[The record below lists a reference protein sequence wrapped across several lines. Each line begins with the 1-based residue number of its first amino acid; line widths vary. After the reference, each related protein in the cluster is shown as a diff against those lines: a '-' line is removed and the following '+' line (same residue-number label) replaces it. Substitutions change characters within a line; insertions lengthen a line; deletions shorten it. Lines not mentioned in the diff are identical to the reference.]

1 MKKKF
6 QSAVQF
12 MKKKMQDF
20 KKSNENNE
28 IAIKVNNKDAQKQ
41 ISQIQKQID
50 SLQEKINARQM
61 KLGIITPRL
70 DEIVSKTT
78 KDVTP
83 DGVSSDNPAIQKTVN
98 NSLAK
103 NKEYNTL
110 IAQEEKMTQEI
121 AMYNNQLRIAKT
133 QMSQL
138 KEETKRTGTS
148 QNKMTSFFSA
158 FKDKLSKIDAKGLV
172 QAFSNIPKIT
182 TKINGHIKNMATG
195 MRSGLSHVLKYAG
208 ALLSLRSI
216 YSTLSNSA
224 NSWLSSQNAG
234 AQQLSANINYMKY
247 AMGSALAPVI
257 QWVTN
262 LVYQLM
268 KAIQSVVYAL
278 FRVNI
283 FANAS
288 AKSYASMA
296 GSAKKAKE
304 ETKQLAGVHDEINNI
319 QDNNNSEGGSGG
331 SGATPGFDLSNIDSQ
346 LSPLAQK
353 LYDFFKPLKESW
365 DNYGAGLIEQ
375 VKITAGQVRG
385 LIASVWGS
393 FENIIT
399 NGTVYTT
406 LELILAIIGN
416 IAEAFANAWN
426 YNGNG
431 DAIVQNLA
439 NAFNNLLTAINN
451 VVQSEGF
458 QSWLNWCSDK
468 FREISE
474 KLASID
480 WQPLINALMQIGTT
494 VGSIA
499 LDILSGLVDIFKWLV
514 ENPIIAEI
522 IVAIAIAIAIAIGV
536 VAGAINLITTAIG
549 IYNTVMSIATTVS
562 TVFGISI
569 GWLVAIIVGI
579 IAAIALIVLAIM
591 NWDTI
596 MKALADTWE
605 WIKQKATEIFTA
617 LGEFFSNLWK
627 SICDTVVNVWN
638 AIVDFVVGIIT
649 KWIEF
654 QVAKFEFLKNIVVTV
669 FNAVKDFIVNV
680 WNGIVN
686 TISNVWNTI
695 VTKVKEGVSGAWNA
709 ITSVFG
715 NIAGWFHDKFSQA
728 WQAVKNVFSA
738 GGRIFDGIK
747 EGILSG
753 LKSIV
758 NAIIGGINKVISVPF
773 NGLNSALR
781 AIKSVDIMGLRPF
794 SWISTVSVPQIPKLA
809 KGGVLY
815 DETLV
820 MAGEYSGAS
829 SNPEIVTP
837 QNIMEETFDKV
848 MSRYQGDGQTI
859 NLDLTVNVSNKK
871 LGQILLEDLRD
882 MKRRSGNGLEALVGG

>member
-148 QNKMTSFFSA
+148 QNKMTSFFSV

-288 AKSYASMA
+288 AKSYTSMA

-331 SGATPGFDLSNIDSQ
+331 GGATPGFDLSKIDSQ

-365 DNYGAGLIEQ
+365 DNYGEGLIEQ
-375 VKITAGQVRG
+375 VKITAGQVGG

-480 WQPLINALMQIGTT
+480 WQPLINALMQIGTN

-499 LDILSGLVDIFKWLV
+499 LEIFSALVSIFKWFV
-514 ENPIIAEI
+514 ENPVIAEI
-522 IVAIAIAIAIAIGV
+522 LLSIAIAIGV
-536 VAGAINLITTAIG
+536 VSTVLGVLS
-549 IYNTVMSIATTVS
+549 TVMAILNPIATALEVQMS
-562 TVFGISI
+562 
-569 GWLVAIIVGI
+569 
-579 IAAIALIVLAIM
+579 ALILPILGIVAAVAAVIAVVVLVVA
-591 NWDTI
+591 N
-596 MKALADTWE
+596 WE
-605 WIKQKATEIFTA
+605 WLCNMARQLFTA

-809 KGGVLY
+809 KGGVLT
-815 DETLV
+815 EPTAVL
-820 MAGEYSGAS
+820 AGEYSGAK

-837 QNIMEETFDKV
+837 QNIMYDTMRRALSD
-848 MSRYQGDGQTI
+848 SDLGNNNDRPI
-859 NLDLTVNVSNKK
+859 NLTLNVGNKK
-871 LGQILLEDLRD
+871 IATMLIDELRD
-882 MKRRSGNGLEALVGG
+882 MRRRTGNGIEVLVGG

>member
-148 QNKMTSFFSA
+148 QNKMTSFFSV

-375 VKITAGQVRG
+375 VKITAGQVGG

-480 WQPLINALMQIGTT
+480 WQPLINALMQIGTN

-499 LDILSGLVDIFKWLV
+499 LEIFSALVSIFKWFV
-514 ENPIIAEI
+514 ENPVIAEI
-522 IVAIAIAIAIAIGV
+522 LLSIAIAIGV
-536 VAGAINLITTAIG
+536 VSTVLGVLS
-549 IYNTVMSIATTVS
+549 TVMAILNPIATALEVQMS
-562 TVFGISI
+562 
-569 GWLVAIIVGI
+569 
-579 IAAIALIVLAIM
+579 ALILPILGIVAAVAAVIVVVVLVVA
-591 NWDTI
+591 N
-596 MKALADTWE
+596 WE
-605 WIKQKATEIFTA
+605 WLCNMARQLFTA

-820 MAGEYSGAS
+820 MAGEYSGAK

-837 QNIMEETFDKV
+837 QNIMYDTMRRALSD
-848 MSRYQGDGQTI
+848 SDLGNNNDRPI
-859 NLDLTVNVSNKK
+859 NLTLNVGNKK
-871 LGQILLEDLRD
+871 IATMLIDELRD
-882 MKRRSGNGLEALVGG
+882 MRRRTGNGIEVLVGG